1 MNAEQLRLLSDEYPF
16 VSVLDHTRYHKTKK
30 GEIEAEYRF
39 MLPLQSNKL
48 WQYRPG
54 NVVTNSGYRRYIFNI
69 PTLVHFADPRFL
81 AEHCFHYA
89 GTDTVNEFHVVR
101 IDIVAAD
108 RITEPDVEGSLYLD
122 QDTFQIRRSALH
134 LTRMPNVYALQAFDV
149 TTDFE
154 ELMESIPVIYR
165 VFTIQSFDTSARRR
179 DYDAVYEDLKLQD
192 VKFLG
197 RKPGQDKKAP

>member
-1 MNAEQLRLLSDEYPF
+1 MRWCLAGLLMLAAPATIAAQRGTLSGAI
-16 VSVLDHTRYHKTKK
+16 VSRETK
-30 GEIEAEYRF
+30 EPLAYSIVA
-39 MLPLQSNKL
+39 LPALGRESF
-48 WQYRPG
+48 
-54 NVVTNSGYRRYIFNI
+54 TTDSGAFTFGDL
-69 PTLVHFADPRFL
+69 PVGPL
-81 AEHCFHYA
+81 
-89 GTDTVNEFHVVR
+89 NEFHVVR